1 MQEFENHFVQ
11 TICQVVKQYILHVL
25 TTYYKVHKRLKVVQ
39 STYLIA
45 MKFLLIPDQIEI
57 QE

>member
-25 TTYYKVHKRLKVVQ
+25 TYYKVHKRLKVVQ

>member
-11 TICQVVKQYILHVL
+11 TICQVVKQYIFI
-25 TTYYKVHKRLKVVQ
+25 YYKVHKRLKVVQ

-45 MKFLLIPDQIEI
+45 MKFLLIPDQIEF